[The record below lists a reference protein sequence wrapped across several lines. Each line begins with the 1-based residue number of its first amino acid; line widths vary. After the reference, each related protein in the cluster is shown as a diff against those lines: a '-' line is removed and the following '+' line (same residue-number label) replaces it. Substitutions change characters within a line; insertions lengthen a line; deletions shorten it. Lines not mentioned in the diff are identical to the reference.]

1 MVPELTMLIGVY
13 ICTRMLELLLHDT
26 GRVGKRVVQVAAVAT
41 LLIAGGV
48 LWSAVGLGDT
58 PPLPK

>member
-1 MVPELTMLIGVY
+1 
-13 ICTRMLELLLHDT
+13 
-26 GRVGKRVVQVAAVAT
+26 VVQVAAVAT

-48 LWSAVGLGDT
+48 LWRAVGLGDT